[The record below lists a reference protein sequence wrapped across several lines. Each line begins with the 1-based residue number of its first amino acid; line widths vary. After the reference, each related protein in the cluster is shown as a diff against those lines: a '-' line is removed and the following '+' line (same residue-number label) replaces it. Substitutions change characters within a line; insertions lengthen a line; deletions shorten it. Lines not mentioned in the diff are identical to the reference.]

1 MNLELSRRIRSL
13 REQYGYNQKYASEKL
28 RISPQACSHYENGRR
43 TPDIE
48 MLYKL
53 SKFYHVSME
62 FLLTGEQNED
72 LNHSGETIV
81 FRDARDL
88 SEEDLKAVRLFI
100 EYLKFRNFLQKQQE
114 SGPADHKTSE

>member
-1 MNLELSRRIRSL
+1 MNVELSRRIRAL

-28 RISPQACSHYENGRR
+28 RISPQAYSHYENGRR

-53 SKFYHVSME
+53 SRFYHVSME
-62 FLLTGEQNED
+62 FLLTGEQSEKQIPD
-72 LNHSGETIV
+72 DTIV

-88 SEEDLKAVRLFI
+88 SEEDIKAVRLFI

-114 SGPADHKTSE
+114 SVSGEHEPCE